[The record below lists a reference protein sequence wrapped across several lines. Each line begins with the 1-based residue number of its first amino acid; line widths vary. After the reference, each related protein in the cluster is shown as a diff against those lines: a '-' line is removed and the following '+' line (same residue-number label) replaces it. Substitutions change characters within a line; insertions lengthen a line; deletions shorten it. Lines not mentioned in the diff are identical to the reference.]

1 MLGSPLNMAPEV
13 LSGKPYDNKA
23 DIWSVGTVFYE
34 MLFARPPFVAK
45 NIVDLIKTINKK
57 KLRFPKHINNISK
70 TCQDVLIRMLTVDPR
85 KRISW

>member
-13 LSGKPYDNKA
+13 LQGKQYDNKA

-45 NIVDLIKTINKK
+45 NIVELIKNIKSK
-57 KLRFPKHINNISK
+57 KLKFPRENLETVK
-70 TCQDVLIRMLTVDPR
+70 TH
-85 KRISW
+85 